1 MFGADA
7 PRLTRMIVDE
17 LNNESKAQSNERER
31 IKIPFE
37 DLTPAELV
45 DIPIFL

>member
-7 PRLTRMIVDE
+7 PRLTRMIVEE
-17 LNNESKAQSNERER
+17 LNNEAKAQSNERER

-37 DLTPAELV
+37 ELTPAEQV
-45 DIPIFL
+45 NII